1 MIYKMLF
8 IKKGKAL
15 KKVLIEDI
23 VYIEVEK
30 KYCNII
36 TENEKFVILI
46 SLTKIL
52 ELLDASKFCRT
63 HRNYIVNTEKIMEII
78 PIDNL
83 VVLAGNHTATLS
95 AKYKGLMEQIRVLR

>member
-1 MIYKMLF
+1 MLF

-36 TENEKFVILI
+36 TENEKFVTLI

-52 ELLDASKFCRT
+52 EFLDASKFCRT
-63 HRNYIVNTEKIMEII
+63 HRNYIVNTEKVVEII
-78 PIDNL
+78 PVDNL
-83 VVLAGNHTATLS
+83 VVLTGNHKATLS
-95 AKYKGLMEQIRVLR
+95 VKYKGLMEQIRVLR

>member
-8 IKKGKAL
+8 IKKGKTL
-15 KKVLIEDI
+15 KKIITEDI

-36 TENEKFVILI
+36 TDNDKFVILI

-78 PIDNL
+78 PVDNV
-83 VVLAGNHTATLS
+83 VVLTGNHKATLS
-95 AKYKGLMEQIRVLR
+95 VKYKGLMEQIRVLR